1 MAKRKEGRKEKRAK
15 KDEKEDPGGQKN
27 GRVIFYNLNP

>member
-1 MAKRKEGRKEKRAK
+1 MAERKEGRKEKRAM

-27 GRVIFYNLNP
+27 REELQKSR